1 MILLLIVFF
10 VTPAV
15 TILLCRKFPF
25 LNKIGVII
33 LMYVIG
39 VLMKNLSLLPENAE
53 VLQKALTSALIPL
66 AIPMMLFN
74 SNFRNFPLRDSFK
87 SLFSG
92 LIAVSVVIIAGFL
105 IFKSY
110 LGEDGYKI
118 AGMLTGVYTGGT
130 PNLAALKLMLG
141 VDDNTYL
148 LVNSYDMIVSFT
160 HILFLITIGVK
171 LFRYILPFNDK
182 NIEEKVEIAKND
194 TDPYVGIF
202 KRESII
208 QILKAFGLS
217 VIIFGISGGIA
228 FLMPERSFMV
238 TIILMLTTLGI
249 IASFFEPVKKLDK
262 SFDAGMYLIYVFSIV
277 VASMADISQLDLRG
291 GMFLLMYLVFIVYGS
306 LIIQTILCKILKV
319 DSDLMMVTSIALI
332 SSPPFVPIVV
342 DALKNKSVLIPG
354 IGIGIIG
361 YAAGNYLGFL
371 LSEFLRIIS

>member
-1 MILLLIVFF
+1 
-10 VTPAV
+10 
-15 TILLCRKFPF
+15 
-25 LNKIGVII
+25 
-33 LMYVIG
+33 MYVIG
-39 VLMKNLSLLPENAE
+39 VLLKNLSLLPENAE

-92 LIAVSVVIIAGFL
+92 LVAVSVAIIAGFL

-110 LGEDGYKI
+110 LGEDGHKI

-182 NIEEKVEIAKND
+182 HIEEKVEIAKD
-194 TDPYVGIF
+194 APDPYVGIF
-202 KRESII
+202 KRESVF

-217 VIIFGISGGIA
+217 LLIFGISGGVA
-228 FLMPERSFMV
+228 YFMPERSFMV

-249 IASFFEPVKKLDK
+249 IASFFNPVKKLEK

-277 VASMADISQLDLRG
+277 VASMADITKLDLKG
-291 GMFLLMYLVFIVYGS
+291 GMFLLMYLVFIVYVS
-306 LIIQTILCKILKV
+306 IIIQTILCKIFRV

-361 YAAGNYLGFL
+361 YAVGNYLGFL
-371 LSEFLRIIS
+371 LSELLRLMT